1 MTKHKYKLTAQSRIS
16 AALGPEKG
24 NHTAVHR
31 VIPGA
36 VVRGAMAAEWWRQ
49 FGKKTAAA
57 QEFAALFDHGL
68 RVGQAAP
75 AGATL
80 TSAST
85 QVCKYRPK
93 GCEAVVDRAIL
104 LAKAIDRKIEQCPTC
119 GGVLTTDA
127 GWHTNDVPVV
137 RVTATEL
144 DSNETAATGNLYSRD
159 ALGGDAQG
167 QPLIF
172 EGSIS
177 ATSDGA
183 LDWLDG
189 AVIQVGGKRSLSL
202 GLVRVGIA
210 SIDEP
215 TLPPPAARSV
225 VQLVSPAII
234 VDQFGAAA
242 LSQGALVTE
251 LSRVSG
257 DRLAAVAPTASWIRT
272 ELIAGWHMQ
281 SALPKPAD
289 WAMTAGSCV
298 VVSGLSESGRRR
310 LSTGIGYRTAEGFGD
325 IQVLDPRDF
334 PNPPEPLGVS
344 KANQFK
350 NAVNPRQRGQAL
362 AAARK
367 GLTAVKAA
375 HESGKD
381 PRSPIATT
389 IGSVRFLLGAE
400 KQALQAL
407 LEIDPAAIDDAIGAL
422 K

>member
-1 MTKHKYKLTAQSRIS
+1 MTKHQYTLTAQSRIS

-36 VVRGAMAAEWWRQ
+36 VVRGAMATEWWRQ
-49 FGKKTAAA
+49 FGKKTTAA

-104 LAKAIDRKIEQCPTC
+104 LAKAIDRKIEHCPTC

-127 GWHTNDVPVV
+127 GWHTNDMPVV

-159 ALGGDAQG
+159 ALGAGAQG
-167 QPLIF
+167 QPLTF

-202 GLVRVGIA
+202 GLVRVEISA
-210 SIDEP
+210 IDEP
-215 TLPPPAARSV
+215 TLPPPAARSI

-234 VDQFGAAA
+234 VDRFGAAA
-242 LSQGALVTE
+242 LSQGALVAE

-334 PNPPEPLGVS
+334 PNPPEPLGVVEAS
-344 KANQFK
+344 RFK
-350 NAVNPRQRGQAL
+350 RAVAQRHRGQAL

-367 GLTAVKAA
+367 GLAAVKAIHA
-375 HESGKD
+375 SGGD
-381 PRSPIATT
+381 PSGVIASAMRSVGFLPPAERAVFET
-389 IGSVRFLLGAE
+389 LLG
-400 KQALQAL
+400 
-407 LEIDPAAIDDAIGAL
+407 IDPAAIDDAIGAL